1 MATTAMDETGL
12 ENAAIL
18 LMSLGEE
25 DAAEVLKHLTPKE
38 VQGVGETIARM
49 KSIPRERVDNVL
61 EMFSSVA
68 GDNVTPVADT
78 DAYVRSVLKKALG
91 EDKANILLD
100 RILASDDVEG
110 IDNLRWMDT
119 AAVAELMRDESP
131 QIVAAILVHLETP
144 QASAVLKLL
153 PERNRNEVM
162 VRIATLD
169 GIQPAALK
177 DLNEIMG
184 KLLSNADRVKKAGLG
199 GVKAAAEML
208 NQMGAGT
215 ETSVLDF
222 IREMD
227 NDLAQQIMDNM
238 FSFDDLATIDDK
250 GIQALLKEV
259 QTESLV
265 ISLKGAPVELRDKV
279 LRNMS
284 SRAAE
289 TLKEELESRG
299 PIRVSEV
306 EAEQKEML
314 KTVRRMIDEGT
325 IVMGGG
331 GDDAFV

>member
-1 MATTAMDETGL
+1 MAAMDETGL

-25 DAAEVLKHLTPKE
+25 DAAEVLKHLSPKE

-61 EMFSSVA
+61 EMFSTVA
-68 GDNVTPVADT
+68 GDNVTPVGNT

-91 EDKANILLD
+91 DDKANSLLD
-100 RILASDDVEG
+100 RILQSNEVEG

-153 PERNRNEVM
+153 PERHRNEVM

-184 KLLSNADRVKKAGLG
+184 KLLSNADRVKKSGLG

-238 FSFDDLATIDDK
+238 FTFDDLAKIDDK

-265 ISLKGAPVELRDKV
+265 ISLKGAPAELRDKV

-284 SRAAE
+284 TRAAE
-289 TLKEELESRG
+289 TLREELDSRG
-299 PIRVSEV
+299 PVRVSEV

-314 KTVRRMIDEGT
+314 KTVRRMVDEGT

>member
-1 MATTAMDETGL
+1 MNETGL

-49 KSIPRERVDNVL
+49 KSIPRERVENVL
-61 EMFSSVA
+61 EMFSTVA
-68 GDNVTPVADT
+68 GDNVTPVGNT

-100 RILASDDVEG
+100 RILQSNEVEG

-131 QIVAAILVHLETP
+131 QIVAAILVHLESP

-153 PERNRNEVM
+153 PERHRNEVM

-238 FSFDDLATIDDK
+238 FTFDDLIKVDDK

-284 SRAAE
+284 TRAAE
-289 TLKEELESRG
+289 TLREELDSRG

-314 KTVRRMIDEGT
+314 KTVRRMVDEGT

>member
-1 MATTAMDETGL
+1 MDETGL

-49 KSIPRERVDNVL
+49 KSIPRERVENVL
-61 EMFSSVA
+61 EMFSTVA
-68 GDNVTPVADT
+68 GDNVTPVGNT

-100 RILASDDVEG
+100 RILQSNEVEG

-131 QIVAAILVHLETP
+131 QIVAAILVHLESP

-153 PERNRNEVM
+153 PERHRNEVM

-238 FSFDDLATIDDK
+238 FTFDDLIKIDDK

-284 SRAAE
+284 TRAAE
-289 TLKEELESRG
+289 TLREELDSRG

-314 KTVRRMIDEGT
+314 KTVRRMVDEGT

>member
-1 MATTAMDETGL
+1 MAAMDETGL

-61 EMFSSVA
+61 EMFTSVA

-91 EDKANILLD
+91 EDKATILLD
-100 RILASDDVEG
+100 RILASDEVEG

-131 QIVAAILVHLETP
+131 QIVAAILVHLDFD
-144 QASAVLKLL
+144 QASAVLKLFT
-153 PERNRNEVM
+153 ERHRNEVL

-238 FSFDDLATIDDK
+238 FTFDDLSKLDDK
-250 GIQALLKEV
+250 SIQALLKEV

-265 ISLKGAPVELRDKV
+265 ISLKGAPTELRDKV

-284 SRAAE
+284 TRAAE
-289 TLKEELESRG
+289 TLREELESRG
-299 PIRVSEV
+299 PVRVSEV

-314 KTVRRMIDEGT
+314 KTVRRMVDEGT

>member
-1 MATTAMDETGL
+1 MDETGL

-49 KSIPRERVDNVL
+49 KSIPRERVENVL
-61 EMFSSVA
+61 ELFSTVA
-68 GDNVTPVADT
+68 GDNVTPVGNT

-100 RILASDDVEG
+100 RILQSNEVEV

-131 QIVAAILVHLETP
+131 QIVAAILVHLESP

-153 PERNRNEVM
+153 PERHRNEVM

-238 FSFDDLATIDDK
+238 FTFDDLIKIDDK

-284 SRAAE
+284 TRAAE
-289 TLKEELESRG
+289 TLREELDSRG

-314 KTVRRMIDEGT
+314 KTVRRMVDEGT

>member
-1 MATTAMDETGL
+1 MEETGL
-12 ENAAIL
+12 ENSAIL

-25 DAAEVLKHLTPKE
+25 DAAQVLKHLTPKE
-38 VQGVGETIARM
+38 VQSVGETIARM

-61 EMFSSVA
+61 EMFSTVA
-68 GDNVTPVADT
+68 GDNVTPVGNT

-91 EDKANILLD
+91 DDKANILLD
-100 RILASDDVEG
+100 RILQSNEVEG

-131 QIVAAILVHLETP
+131 QIVAAILVHLETA

-153 PERNRNEVM
+153 PERHRNEVM

-184 KLLSNADRVKKAGLG
+184 KLLSNADRVKKSGLG

-238 FSFDDLATIDDK
+238 FTFDDLAKIDDK

-265 ISLKGAPVELRDKV
+265 ISLKGAPAELRDKV

-284 SRAAE
+284 TRAAE
-289 TLKEELESRG
+289 TLKEELDSRG
-299 PIRVSEV
+299 PVRVSEV
-306 EAEQKEML
+306 EAEQREML
-314 KTVRRMIDEGT
+314 KTVRRMVDEGT